1 MWKYSNKYNYYLKIM
16 AFYISFVHCFFLLSW
31 GGINVFRKLIVFSKV
46 EKSNVHLTDGLN
58 YMSFEKGLGTHADL
72 TIIYDISG
80 KNYDYFEAYIGLDT
94 ETGESS
100 DGAIFKVLA
109 DNKEIY
115 KVGL

>member
-1 MWKYSNKYNYYLKIM
+1 
-16 AFYISFVHCFFLLSW
+16 
-31 GGINVFRKLIVFSKV
+31 
-46 EKSNVHLTDGLN
+46 
-58 YMSFEKGLGTHADL
+58 MSFEKGLGTHADS

-109 DNKEIY
+109 DNKEI
-115 KVGL
+115 